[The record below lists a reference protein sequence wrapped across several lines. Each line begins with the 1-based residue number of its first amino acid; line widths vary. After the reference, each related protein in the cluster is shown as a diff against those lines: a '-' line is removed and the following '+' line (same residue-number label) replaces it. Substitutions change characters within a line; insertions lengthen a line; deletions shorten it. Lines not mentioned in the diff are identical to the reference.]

1 VFIAHQLRKKGRGM
15 SLSKIDR
22 KFPSRASGRD
32 EDASRFAAAIAAAL
46 QEAFGGS
53 GSAIK
58 IVARLTA
65 TKERTVKNWFKG
77 NNGPRGDHLIKLVA
91 HSNGMLD
98 AFLTM
103 AGRGDLLAYA
113 RIADLGERLTVVL
126 RSLNDTLQERPIVRP
141 EPTD

>member
-1 VFIAHQLRKKGRGM
+1 M
-15 SLSKIDR
+15 DR
-22 KFPSRASGRD
+22 KFPSRPTGRD

-53 GSAIK
+53 GSAVK
-58 IVARLTA
+58 IVAKLTA
-65 TKERTVKNWFKG
+65 TKERTVKNWFRG
-77 NNGPRGDHLIKLVA
+77 TNGPRGDHLIKLVA

-113 RIADLGERLTVVL
+113 RIADLG
-126 RSLNDTLQERPIVRP
+126 
-141 EPTD
+141 